1 MNIKFTRTNLYY
13 SGWAEDFLLI
23 PDNDEIKYAPR
34 RDLFECT
41 EKSDADSI
49 IGLIDCSEMNDN
61 YKSLNLLLEGKQSEP
76 EFQKWEPS
84 GDISKHFLLTTKV
97 LWDTNDPIEHI
108 TTEQKARVI
117 YEKYVFGKS
126 IVQVAEST
134 SQKHEHVVSI
144 LREYKVRRSLHN
156 RLKRGNLREG
166 RKLKEIH
173 IDWLRNR
180 VSRLIGSHF
189 TLSTL
194 RKELFDK
201 FPNLGEISI
210 STISA
215 VLRKKLKMSYKL
227 LGSSNAKERTHQNIT
242 KIKQWAHIIKWLE
255 ENNYLILYMDEF
267 KVNYKTINHYGWS
280 KKGIS
285 GWKSLSS
292 QPFEMSFIVCFSKNS
307 IEGLTGFK
315 KTINWE

>member
-13 SGWAEDFLLI
+13 SGCAEDFLLI
-23 PDNDEIKYAPR
+23 PDNDDIKYAPR

-41 EKSDADSI
+41 EKSDADLI
-49 IGLIDCSEMNDN
+49 IGLIDCSEINGN
-61 YKSLNLLLEGKQSEP
+61 YKSLNLLLEDKQSEP
-76 EFQKWEPS
+76 EFLKWEPS

-126 IVQVAEST
+126 IVQDAEST

-144 LREYKVRRSLHN
+144 LRKYKVRRSLHN
-156 RLKRGNLREG
+156 RIKRRNPREG

-173 IDWLRNR
+173 IDWIRNR

-215 VLRKKLKMSYKL
+215 VLRKKLKLAINYSDLQMQKRELIKILLKL
-227 LGSSNAKERTHQNIT
+227 SNE
-242 KIKQWAHIIKWLE
+242 
-255 ENNYLILYMDEF
+255 LILLNGL
-267 KVNYKTINHYGWS
+267 KRITILYFIWTNS
-280 KKGIS
+280 KLIIR
-285 GWKSLSS
+285 
-292 QPFEMSFIVCFSKNS
+292 Q
-307 IEGLTGFK
+307 
-315 KTINWE
+315 

>member
-1 MNIKFTRTNLYY
+1 ML
-13 SGWAEDFLLI
+13 ED
-23 PDNDEIKYAPR
+23 
-34 RDLFECT
+34 
-41 EKSDADSI
+41 
-49 IGLIDCSEMNDN
+49 
-61 YKSLNLLLEGKQSEP
+61 KQSES

-108 TTEQKARVI
+108 TIEQKDRVI

-144 LREYKVRRSLHN
+144 LREYKIRRFLHN
-156 RLKRGNLREG
+156 RLKRGNPREG

-201 FPNLGEISI
+201 FPNLREISI

-227 LGSSNAKERTHQNIT
+227 LGSSMPWRELI
-242 KIKQWAHIIKWLE
+242 KILLKLSNE
-255 ENNYLILYMDEF
+255 LILLNGLKRISILYF
-267 KVNYKTINHYGWS
+267 IWTNS
-280 KKGIS
+280 KLIIR
-285 GWKSLSS
+285 
-292 QPFEMSFIVCFSKNS
+292 Q
-307 IEGLTGFK
+307 
-315 KTINWE
+315 